1 MAVDCGTA
9 YALAQF
15 VKLVAEVPHIRGVV
29 FVSGNDL
36 VDRINDDSF
45 VSLVLYCVNQ
55 LGNKIVKRLGLS
67 PERKHLNI
75 TGMPIVFGKSE
86 LFIDGNKP
94 VLAGCLVNLE
104 VDIEHLALLT
114 FKSHP

>member
-55 LGNKIVKRLGLS
+55 LGNKIVKRLGLPLRGS
-67 PERKHLNI
+67 TWMLPACHISGVR
-75 TGMPIVFGKSE
+75 PY
-86 LFIDGNKP
+86 
-94 VLAGCLVNLE
+94 CL
-104 VDIEHLALLT
+104 
-114 FKSHP
+114 